1 MTFTRRN
8 GRPAGRSSPLN
19 FSRPKP
25 TKATAIFLEKQIPAL
40 LQAKPDYCSVTY
52 GAGGSTRDKTLM
64 IVDRI
69 QRQHGLTALAHLTC
83 VNHTREQVRELLEK
97 IRSLGCKNILAL
109 RGDPPGGGE
118 FQPTPGGFEFA
129 AQLVQFIRE
138 SGDFSIGV
146 AGFPEGHVAC
156 KDGKHADWRH
166 LKEKVDAGADF
177 VLTQL
182 FFDNADYFEFRD
194 YVAGKLGVRVPLVP
208 GIISILSAAQITK
221 FTQLCGAKIPP
232 PLRAKL
238 DQLADQRR
246 SRRGIWHRIR
256 HATVRGIAA
265 RGRAGT
271 AFLHAEQITL
281 HRAGLEKSR
290 SGVMISW
297 SGGTAA
303 GLNPRK
309 PRLTSELFAGF
320 IGICSKQLVRH
331 DPDDAQRPW
340 SSKLSAIL
348 SSFCSESLAFL

>member
-1 MTFTRRN
+1 MQFIRDIYATKRAANQPVISFEFFPPKTGEGDRN
-8 GRPAGRSSPLN
+8 L
-19 FSRPKP
+19 
-25 TKATAIFLEKQIPAL
+25 LEKQIPAL
-40 LQAKPDYCSVTY
+40 LQARPDYCSVTY

-83 VNHTREQVRELLEK
+83 VGHTRGQVRELLEK

-129 AQLVQFIRE
+129 AQLVKFIRE

-146 AGFPEGHVAC
+146 AGFPEGHIAC

-166 LKEKVDAGADF
+166 LKEKTDAGADF

-232 PLRAKL
+232 PLRSKL
-238 DQLADQRR
+238 DQLAGNDEAAAEF
-246 SRRGIWHRIR
+246 GIEYATR
-256 HATVRGIAA
+256 TVRGIAA
-265 RGRAGT
+265 RRRAGA
-271 AFLHAEQITL
+271 AFLHAEQIAL
-281 HRAGLEKSR
+281 DRAGLEKSR
-290 SGVMISW
+290 SGVI
-297 SGGTAA
+297 
-303 GLNPRK
+303 R
-309 PRLTSELFAGF
+309 
-320 IGICSKQLVRH
+320 
-331 DPDDAQRPW
+331 
-340 SSKLSAIL
+340 
-348 SSFCSESLAFL
+348 SLHG